1 MSFVQ
6 NIGLR
11 RNADGQVLSLFKSS
25 KRATILQS
33 ILEKVI
39 SVLLSRKFQK
49 KRMDKSVLMYFA
61 NQCQPALQ
69 KKTKLS
75 ENNIDTK
82 ESQNLNLYSR
92 VLKKLSQ
99 CCFLESFKKKRMDK
113 SVLMY
118 FANQPASQKEK
129 PFGGQQQGQPEFY
142 HVANSCFYL
151 PCTCSGEICV

>member
-25 KRATILQS
+25 KRATILKS

-61 NQCQPALQ
+61 NQPASQ
-69 KKTKLS
+69 KKKKAFGRQHQG
-75 ENNIDTK
+75 EP
-82 ESQNLNLYSR
+82 EFYSR

-129 PFGGQQQGQPEFY
+129 AFGRQQQGEPEFY
-142 HVANSCFYL
+142 SPVL
-151 PCTCSGEICV
+151 KK